1 MKRKQFNI
9 YVRKILRHFEISRDL
24 LFTNTKERDVVEARQ
39 SLYWA
44 CFVHG
49 EFRVGE
55 IVRMMKENGYDIGHS
70 TIIHGINKMNI
81 TEDKYNIKLQ
91 QKLCTH

>member
-1 MKRKQFNI
+1 MKRKQFNT

-24 LFTNTKERDVVEARQ
+24 LFTSTKERDVVEARQ

-70 TIIHGINKMNI
+70 TIIHGINKMKI

-91 QKLCTH
+91 EKLCTH

>member
-1 MKRKQFNI
+1 MKRKQFNT

-24 LFTNTKERDVVEARQ
+24 LFTNTKERDVAEARQ

-70 TIIHGINKMNI
+70 TIIHGINKMKI

-91 QKLCTH
+91 EKLCTH

>member
-9 YVRKILRHFEISRDL
+9 YVRKILKEFGISREL
-24 LFTNTKERDVVEARQ
+24 LFTNTKEREVVNARQ
-39 SLYWA
+39 VLYWA

-55 IVRMMKENGYDIGHS
+55 IVRIMKENGYDIGHS
-70 TIIHGINKMNI
+70 TIIHGINKINT

-91 QKLCTH
+91 EELCTH